1 MSVLDMLSSAVCR
14 IAVSVS
20 AYSETCTPAEC
31 SSMSHRFLLALAND
45 CQVVFPDL
53 SLLLCMNMTLN
64 SMNFT

>member
-20 AYSETCTPAEC
+20 AYSETCTPAEY